1 MTTRKLLA
9 ALGLSLIGSQ
19 AFAADIAT
27 IPQQESSAA
36 VPRSAISF
44 GVGGNLNYSV
54 YGKQYVYALGTG
66 QYIDD
71 SGGVPASG
79 FAQGPLTVGMG
90 SQVRLAP
97 TAQIKYFQYLG
108 DSPWL
113 GGANFSYSYL
123 DSSVTT
129 HHGFIPQWGQSFV
142 RNGTTLPAAGNAYMH
157 SFQARL
163 NHQLQWTPFIGYGF
177 SKGFVYVGAGP
188 SFSQVQTK
196 IYNLIGFAQVGG
208 EPTNQSGAPQ
218 NFSGSNW
225 VWGAAITAGG
235 TYFLTRNWYLDF
247 NYTYSQPRTP
257 TNFYASTFVNPTS
270 QRLTLVGTLQGS
282 SSGTQTS
289 HSFMATL
296 NWAYDLG
303 K

>member
-1 MTTRKLLA
+1 MTNRHLFA
-9 ALGLSLIGSQ
+9 AIGFSLIGSQ
-19 AFAADIAT
+19 AFAADLTPA
-27 IPQQESSAA
+27 PQQEVQAG
-36 VPRSAISF
+36 VPHSAISF

-66 QYIDD
+66 SYLDQR
-71 SGGVPASG
+71 GNTLASG

-97 TAQIKYFQYLG
+97 TAQLKYFRYLG
-108 DSPWL
+108 DSNWV
-113 GGANFSYSYL
+113 GGANFSYSYT

-129 HHGFIPQWGQSFV
+129 HHGFIPQWGQSVLF
-142 RNGTTLPAAGNAYMH
+142 NGTVLPAAGNAYMH
-157 SFQARL
+157 SYQARL
-163 NHQLQWTPFIGYGF
+163 NHQLQWTPFLGYGF

-257 TNFYASTFVNPTS
+257 TNFYASTFRNPTNE
-270 QRLTLVGTLQGS
+270 RIYLAGTLQGNS
-282 SSGTQTS
+282 AGTQTS
-289 HSFMATL
+289 HSFVATL

-303 K
+303 N

>member
-1 MTTRKLLA
+1 MMMKRPLA
-9 ALGLSLIGSQ
+9 AIALSLLGSQ
-19 AFAADIAT
+19 AFAADLAPAA
-27 IPQQESSAA
+27 PQEVEAA

-66 QYIDD
+66 EYIDRR
-71 SGGVPASG
+71 GGVPASG

-90 SQVRLAP
+90 SQVRVAP
-97 TAQIKYFQYLG
+97 TAQLKYFRYL
-108 DSPWL
+108 DNSNWL
-113 GGANFSYSYL
+113 AGANFAYSYL
-123 DSSVTT
+123 ESQVATP
-129 HHGFIPQWGQSFV
+129 HGFIPQWGQSYV
-142 RNGTTLPAAGNAYMH
+142 ANGATAPAAGNAYMH

-163 NHQLQWTPFIGYGF
+163 THQLQWTPFVGYGL

-208 EPTNQSGAPQ
+208 ETTNQSGTPQ

-235 TYFLTRNWYLDF
+235 TYFLTRDWYLDF

-257 TNFYASTFVNPTS
+257 TNFYASTFVNPKNS
-270 QRLTLVGTLQGS
+270 RVDLVGTLQGS

>member
-1 MTTRKLLA
+1 MTTTRLLA
-9 ALGLSLIGSQ
+9 VLGFSLIVSR
-19 AFAADIAT
+19 AFAGDLAPAT
-27 IPQQESSAA
+27 QDEPAA
-36 VPRSAISF
+36 IVPRSAISF

-66 QYIDD
+66 SYLDER
-71 SGGVPASG
+71 GATLASG

-90 SQVRLAP
+90 SQVRVAP
-97 TAQIKYFQYLG
+97 SAQLKYFRYL
-108 DSPWL
+108 DETNWL
-113 GGANFSYSYL
+113 VGANFSYSYL

-129 HHGFIPQWGQSFV
+129 HHGFIPQWGQSFLN
-142 RNGTTLPAAGNAYMH
+142 NGNILPAAGNAYMH
-157 SFQARL
+157 TYQARL
-163 NHQLQWTPFIGYGF
+163 NHQMQWTPFVGYGF

-196 IYNLIGFAQVGG
+196 IYNLIGYAQVGG

-225 VWGAAITAGG
+225 VFGGAITAGG
-235 TYFLTRNWYLDF
+235 TYFLSRNWYLDF

-257 TNFYASTFVNPTS
+257 TNFYFSLFKNPTNE
-270 QRLTLVGTLQGS
+270 RIYLAGTLQGNS
-282 SSGTQTS
+282 AGTQTS
-289 HSFMATL
+289 HSFVATL
-296 NWAYDLG
+296 NWAYDFS